1 MSELNVTKTTH
12 EGNGELQETE
22 VETLNRLPAEEKPL
36 DPFDPERL
44 KLSQDFASSI
54 GVKKELLTV
63 PVKKPSKEW
72 FCRVN
77 PDPEMRLQTGVIE
90 LKEDREMFIVDPS
103 LWSVLSTESTFSP
116 RMFVT
121 AINRQ
126 GVLFLWPIR
135 LPGADGKL
143 DQWSKSSLEA
153 VNLAQERWVRV
164 AANMSLGAYEVF
176 TAPGELSEPEWPDK
190 SFRDLLSIAFK
201 DRLIDSMEHTVL
213 KKLRGEL

>member
-1 MSELNVTKTTH
+1 MIHQPDNFDRVVCCDFEYSQPD
-12 EGNGELQETE
+12 GEIPNPVGMVAQG
-22 VETLNRLPAEEKPL
+22 VR
-36 DPFDPERL
+36 
-44 KLSQDFASSI
+44 DFASSI

-72 FCRVN
+72 FCRVH

-116 RMFVT
+116 RLFVT

-126 GVLFLWPIR
+126 SVVFLWPIR
-135 LPGADGKL
+135 LPRADGKL
-143 DQWSKSSLEA
+143 DEWSKSSLEA
-153 VNLAQERWVRV
+153 VNIAQERWVRV
-164 AANMSLGAYEVF
+164 AANMSLGAYEIF